1 MRRYSI
7 YFFLAC
13 LMAVSGGCGTRQP
26 ATDAFYVSILP
37 LRPLVVGIV
46 DDDFPVEVLVPPG
59 AGPETFE
66 PTVRQFAALNEA
78 QLVFGTGLLE
88 FETALLDKIADRT
101 KIIDLSGGVEL
112 IAGSCSHA
120 CKHGAAEGGH
130 HAHGVDPHIWT
141 SPQALRLMAA
151 HVYEAIHKLY
161 PDSVRYT
168 ENYRALQAEIDR
180 LDERVGETLARSGT
194 EYFMIYHPAMTYY
207 ARDYGIRQ
215 VAVEQEGKEPSAK
228 RLAALIRQARADSI
242 DRIFFQRQYPR
253 STVET
258 IARDMGAEAVEID
271 PLREDVFRNIAE
283 ITDLIAA
290 RR

>member
-1 MRRYSI
+1 
-7 YFFLAC
+7 
-13 LMAVSGGCGTRQP
+13 
-26 ATDAFYVSILP
+26 
-37 LRPLVVGIV
+37 
-46 DDDFPVEVLVPPG
+46 
-59 AGPETFE
+59 
-66 PTVRQFAALNEA
+66 
-78 QLVFGTGLLE
+78 
-88 FETALLDKIADRT
+88 
-101 KIIDLSGGVEL
+101 
-112 IAGSCSHA
+112 
-120 CKHGAAEGGH
+120 
-130 HAHGVDPHIWT
+130 
-141 SPQALRLMAA
+141 MAA

-168 ENYRALQAEIDR
+168 ENHRALQAEIDR